1 MRRPP
6 CDSGTDV
13 VDLLTRHGVALV
25 KLDDGTILEREI
37 RHDQADAQ
45 EQLTDVVLDFCHDP
59 SGRGPGVLIAD
70 TLVANERRAAGPSQ

>member
-25 KLDDGTILEREI
+25 KPHDGTILEREI
-37 RHDQADAQ
+37 RHDQADAP
-45 EQLTDVVLDFCHDP
+45 EQLTDVVLDFRHARVVVQV
-59 SGRGPGVLIAD
+59 S
-70 TLVANERRAAGPSQ
+70 